1 MNTDSNVEAN
11 QGRGGPSSHCSVL
24 RLDEEF
30 LASCLPSVSLTSRV
44 TSGQVTPIRFR
55 LLGQGCSRI
64 LQLDMAVDLLPDDA
78 ISPLGLHLTLVS
90 NSWATI
96 GDWPP
101 SLPLAESDGLFDER
115 AVECSTMVFS
125 GSMAPDD
132 AASGATGQEAVTYTL
147 HKIDHVMLSSDMP
160 WLRLLHSAGKS
171 QSPACA
177 KLTSLPSGEASLPL
191 ADALRQT
198 LLDWL
203 YSQQLTYREGLVNW
217 IATGPIG
224 HFGSVETRV
233 LERTGQ
239 ADLQV
244 DVTCLAQVRQANN
257 PDIPETCLTLYGE
270 RLGTWLLHRNQPKV
284 TKVVNKESQ
293 QLLVNEHQ
301 EVLIADRLEDL
312 IQQTGLGPLEKR
324 LFKQAKLLPPERL
337 WHTPSLE
344 TNQTPEHTCVKRQ
357 PEEATLNLSGLDARS
372 RSSLTQLFKWAQ
384 QGQLTYLNLDLLYK
398 VARQLSKANRS
409 SF

>member
-1 MNTDSNVEAN
+1 
-11 QGRGGPSSHCSVL
+11 
-24 RLDEEF
+24 
-30 LASCLPSVSLTSRV
+30 
-44 TSGQVTPIRFR
+44 
-55 LLGQGCSRI
+55 
-64 LQLDMAVDLLPDDA
+64 MAVDLLPDDA